1 MIYIRKDNHF
11 QESFKKIRWARAKF
25 QFPFNLVT
33 CTDYSIINYIMILV
47 FHIFE
52 KVNKGDLKMV
62 NVNDKKWPELSLF
75 SYKGLEIVSS
85 L

>member
-1 MIYIRKDNHF
+1 M
-11 QESFKKIRWARAKF
+11 
-25 QFPFNLVT
+25 V
-33 CTDYSIINYIMILV
+33 LV

-62 NVNDKKWPELSLF
+62 NVNYKKWPELSLF
-75 SYKGLEIVSS
+75 SYKGLELVSS

>member
-1 MIYIRKDNHF
+1 
-11 QESFKKIRWARAKF
+11 
-25 QFPFNLVT
+25 
-33 CTDYSIINYIMILV
+33 MILV

-75 SYKGLEIVSS
+75 FYKGLEIVSS